1 MKTIIMFL
9 WRNKG
14 AIFTGISLAW
24 EYAPKVKEYLKQKF
38 KKQDEI
44 RD

>member
-1 MKTIIMFL
+1 MKTLLMLI

-14 AIFTGISLAW
+14 AIFTAISLVW

-38 KKQDEI
+38 KKTK
-44 RD
+44 